1 MSKSVCWIIRFA
13 VAIIA
18 LIIICAVIQPM
29 IDAQIA
35 QESIELA
42 AEQMSIEGSQE
53 YTVYHGIMQ
62 VCYWAARIAQ
72 IDKQRLEKWNGVLPQ
87 IVSDNAVIKD
97 FVQ

>member
-1 MSKSVCWIIRFA
+1 MKKQAVWIIRFA

-42 AEQMSIEGSQE
+42 AEQMSIDGSQE

-72 IDKQRLEKWNGVLPQ
+72 IGVCVYMGFCLYQ
-87 IVSDNAVIKD
+87 LIHKKGDNE
-97 FVQ
+97 